1 MARALTADV
10 VADGREITHVA
21 VKVRY
26 TSFFTPTREAKL
38 REGPTTDPEVV
49 ELAALRLL
57 TKFEWKRPV
66 RLLGVRVNLAMPD

>member
-10 VADGREITHVA
+10 VAGGREITHVA

-26 TSFFTPTREAKL
+26 VSFFTPTRETKL
-38 REGPTTDPEVV
+38 RAGPTIDPDVV
-49 ELAALRLL
+49 ERAAVGLL
-57 TKFEWKRPV
+57 EKFEWKRPV